1 MNVSTL
7 KHDALVAA
15 ETGGQMRACC
25 VFYSV
30 CFRKSGRER
39 VKELH
44 RDTDYHRN
52 ILKIKQIRE
61 RGALFLFFLN
71 PPNYLFKNS
80 VNLNRG
86 WSFKSST
93 NYIFKNSVNFKQSL
107 LI

>member
-1 MNVSTL
+1 MNASPL

-15 ETGGQMRACC
+15 ETGGQMWAC

-30 CFRKSGRER
+30 CLRKSGRER

-44 RDTDYHRN
+44 RDTDYHKN

-71 PPNYLFKNS
+71 PTNYLFKNS

-107 LI
+107 LM